1 MVLLETSKERPAN
14 HLDYNENQQMV
25 ISTLLENLMAL
36 MLILYATKF
45 SSIALHL
52 TKILVI

>member
-36 MLILYATKF
+36 ML
-45 SSIALHL
+45 SSMRLNFPAVLSI
-52 TKILVI
+52 